1 MKGSKTTNNLVTR
14 KIKNQKVINPPVL
27 TTMKTTL
34 MVMLYTSSS
43 SYWLAKNNAIND
55 YYETIGFND
64 TIVTKNEYLVET
76 LHRYMH

>member
-1 MKGSKTTNNLVTR
+1 
-14 KIKNQKVINPPVL
+14 
-27 TTMKTTL
+27 
-34 MVMLYTSSS
+34 MLYTSSS

>member
-1 MKGSKTTNNLVTR
+1 MREGMNTLHK
-14 KIKNQKVINPPVL
+14 